1 MISEQSSLSHPLADY
16 ISKAETLVAEM
27 TPEEKALLLSGDG
40 WWKTHAIDRLQ
51 IPSIC
56 MTDGPHG
63 LRKVEGGGLST
74 SVPATCFPTAS
85 ALASS
90 WNTELIRQVGS
101 ALARE
106 SQASDVQILLGPGVN
121 MKRSPLGGRNFEY
134 FSEDPVLAGKMAAAY
149 IKGVQS
155 QGVGTSLKHYAA
167 NNQEFERMV
176 VSSELDERTLHEVY
190 LPAFEIAVKE
200 ARPWSVMA
208 AYNPVNGIHA
218 AENSLLLREILR
230 TQWGFRGFV
239 VSDWGAVHDRVK
251 GVQAGLNLEMP
262 GSGEYN
268 RNKIIEA
275 IRKGIISR
283 SVLDEAVAELLAIIL
298 QAKDSHQPGVMFD
311 VTQHDRLAREA
322 AGESLVLLKNAGDL
336 LPLNF
341 SEIKAMAVIGAFAK
355 TPRYQGAG
363 SSQVNP
369 TRVSTAYD
377 ELVEQAGEEIQI
389 SYTAGYLDDG
399 TTTDELITLA
409 TQQAKK
415 AQVAVVFA
423 GLPDSFESE
432 GFDRSSL
439 DLPAGHNQLIEAV
452 STAQSNVVVVLMNG
466 AAITMPWADRV
477 KAILEGWLGGQAGGG
492 ALADALTGKI
502 NPSGKLSETFPAR
515 LEDTPAFPDY
525 PATNKQAVYG
535 EGIFIG
541 YRYYDTRKV
550 APLFPF
556 GFGLSYT
563 TFVYS
568 DLQVDQS
575 VIKDTDGLSV
585 KANVKNT
592 GPVAG
597 KEVVQLYVHEQNAR
611 VVRPDKE
618 LKAFA
623 KVDLQP
629 GEQKTVSFRLDQRDF
644 AYYDLPAHG
653 WSVNPGK
660 FDLLVGGSSRD
671 LPLKKTI
678 EVEATQPRSSQ
689 LTRNSLLK
697 EFRNHPKGKE
707 FYGELVEA
715 FGLGN
720 PYEQTGED
728 SSLTMEDLL
737 TKRKADMAVKAFL
750 DDMPV
755 YKVCA
760 FSEGKFAEERLDGI
774 LSLVVPD
781 HP

>member
-1 MISEQSSLSHPLADY
+1 MTSEQGSLLPPSTDY
-16 ISKAETLVAEM
+16 NSRAIRLVAEM
-27 TPEEKALLLSGDG
+27 TLEEKALLLSGDG
-40 WWKTHAIDRLQ
+40 WWKTHAIERLQ
-51 IPSIC
+51 VPSIC

-63 LRKVEGGGLST
+63 LRKVEGGGLTT

-90 WNTELIRQVGS
+90 WDTELIRQVGM
-101 ALARE
+101 ALAQE

-134 FSEDPVLAGKMAAAY
+134 FSEDPVLAGRMAAAY
-149 IKGVQS
+149 IQGVQS

-167 NNQEFERMV
+167 NNQEFERMAAN
-176 VSSELDERTLHEVY
+176 SNLDERTLHEVY

-218 AENSLLLREILR
+218 AENGLLLGEILR
-230 TQWGFRGFV
+230 TRWGFRGFV

-251 GVQAGLNLEMP
+251 GVKAGLDLEMP
-262 GSGEYN
+262 GSGTYN

-275 IRKGIISR
+275 ARKGDLSQ
-283 SVLDEAVAELLAIIL
+283 AELDKVVVNLLTIIL
-298 QAKDSHQPGVMFD
+298 EAKEHHRSGAVFD
-311 VTQHDRLAREA
+311 ATQHDTLARKA
-322 AGESLVLLKNAGDL
+322 AGESLVLLKNEANL
-336 LPLNF
+336 LPLDF
-341 SEIKAMAVIGAFAK
+341 AETKAIAILGAFAK
-355 TPRYQGAG
+355 LPRYQGAG

-369 TRVSTAYD
+369 IRVSTAYD
-377 ELVEQAGEEIQI
+377 ELVKLAGQDVVIR
-389 SYTAGYLDDG
+389 YAAGYTEEG
-399 TTTDELITLA
+399 TTSDDLIN
-409 TQQAKK
+409 QAVEEAKN
-415 AQVAVVFA
+415 AQVAIVFA

-452 STAQSNVVVVLMNG
+452 VSVQPNVAVVLMNG
-466 AAITMPWADRV
+466 SAIVMPWANQV
-477 KAILEGWLGGQAGGG
+477 KAIVEAWLGGQAGGG
-492 ALADALTGKI
+492 AIADALAGKI

-515 LEDTPAFPDY
+515 LEDTPAYPEFPARDKE
-525 PATNKQAVYG
+525 AKYG

-550 APLFPF
+550 TPSFPF

-563 TFVYS
+563 TFAYS
-568 DLQVDQS
+568 DLQVNATT
-575 VIKDTDGLSV
+575 IKDTDGVTV
-585 KANVKNT
+585 KVKVKNT
-592 GPVAG
+592 GPVPG
-597 KEVVQLYVHEQNAR
+597 KEVVQLYLHEQCTK
-611 VVRPDKE
+611 VVRPEKE

-623 KVDLQP
+623 KVALQP
-629 GEQKTVSFRLDQRDF
+629 GEESTVSLHLANRDF
-644 AYYDLPAHG
+644 AYYDVSIHDWA
-653 WSVNPGK
+653 VNPGK

-671 LPLKKTI
+671 LPLKQTI
-678 EVEATQPRSSQ
+678 ELTATLTRYPR

-697 EFRNHPKGKE
+697 EFLHHPTGKA
-707 FYGELVEA
+707 FYKELVEA

-720 PYEQTGED
+720 PDEQLDQLSNMTIEE
-728 SSLTMEDLL
+728 SV
-737 TKRKADMAVKAFL
+737 TKKKSDMAVKAFL

-760 FSEGKFAEERLDGI
+760 FSEGRFAEERLEAI
-774 LSLVVPD
+774 LVECQG
-781 HP
+781 